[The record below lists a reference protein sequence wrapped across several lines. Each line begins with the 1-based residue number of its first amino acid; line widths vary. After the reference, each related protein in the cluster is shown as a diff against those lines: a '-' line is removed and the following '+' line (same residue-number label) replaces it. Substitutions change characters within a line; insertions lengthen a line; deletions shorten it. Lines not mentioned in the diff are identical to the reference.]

1 MADIGSGSSMVTID
15 VEELEEIEMSMN
27 RSLQTLGKKPK
38 KKELCTI
45 YRVFHSV
52 RKEHEKYYDPQ
63 IVAIGPLHHNDDALK
78 PMEPLKWRYLRLLLR
93 RSPEKNKLQ
102 NYISRV
108 NEVRTEARS
117 YYSEPVE
124 PDDSAFVEMMVL
136 DGCFLLEFLVN
147 AYTGD
152 NERHLSDV
160 RWNLPLLR
168 SDMLLLENQIPFP
181 VLELLFD
188 SSDIP
193 ILAGLHGDGSSVTL
207 TNLVVS
213 YVTRNKLETLP
224 EVSNGLGSVHHHLLH
239 VLHASIRPTGGRDP
253 PGGGRRCCG
262 HAAISTSIKRMES
275 IAAAPLLWLLSCFLN
290 CQMPLNCC
298 GSCGSCSEETPSRA
312 PRWIPTATHLQD
324 SGVKFRRRK
333 DAASF
338 LDVRFDKEAGVMEIP
353 MLPIQE
359 ATISQFR
366 NLIAFEQCCPASG
379 SYFTSHATLMNSLID
394 TAADVAVLKGK
405 HIVESKLGQDQEVA
419 ELFNN
424 LCRGAYL
431 DYEEHHHRELF
442 RDVVAYSNIERHKW
456 RAGLMHDYFA
466 NPWAIISLF
475 AAVLLLCLTMTQTF
489 YAVFAYHR
497 PP

>member
-1 MADIGSGSSMVTID
+1 MVTVD
-15 VEELEEIEMSMN
+15 VEGLEMSMN
-27 RSLQTLGKKPK
+27 RSLQALGRKPK

-63 IVAIGPLHHNDDALK
+63 IIAIGPFHHNDDALK
-78 PMEPLKWRYLRLLLR
+78 SMEPLKWRYLWRLLR
-93 RSPEKNKLQ
+93 RSPERNKLQ
-102 NYISRV
+102 NYINRV
-108 NEVRTEARS
+108 NEVKSKARS

-152 NERHLSDV
+152 NERRLGDDV

-168 SDMLLLENQIPFP
+168 SDLLLLENQIPFP
-181 VLELLFD
+181 VLQLLFD

-193 ILAGLHGDGSSVTL
+193 ILAGLHGEGTSVTL
-207 TNLVVS
+207 MNLVVS
-213 YVTRNKLETLP
+213 YITRNKLETLP
-224 EVSNGLGSVHHHLLH
+224 EAVSGSLGSVHHLLH
-239 VLHASIRPTGGRDP
+239 VLHASIRPTDSNGP

-262 HAAISTSIKRMES
+262 HAAVSTIKRMES
-275 IAAAPLLWLLSCFLN
+275 IAAAPFLWLLSCFLN

-298 GSCGSCSEETPSRA
+298 GSCRCRSEEAPSRA
-312 PRWIPTATHLQD
+312 PRWIPTATHLRD

-338 LDVRFDKEAGVMEIP
+338 LDVRFDKEAGIMEIP

-394 TAADVAVLKGK
+394 TAADVAVLKDK

-431 DYEEHHHRELF
+431 DYEEHHHRELL
-442 RDVVAYSNIERHKW
+442 RDVMAYSNIERHKW
-456 RAGLMHDYFA
+456 RAGLMRDYFA